1 MNDKHKRIL
10 DTIYQMYPE
19 AVCELDY
26 KTNEQLAIAVIL
38 SAQTTDKLVN
48 TVTPKLF
55 SDFPNMHDLA
65 RADVK
70 DIENSIHRIGL
81 YHSKAKNLKAFAQT
95 LVDQHQGILPSDFE
109 SLTQLSGVG
118 QKTAQVIQ
126 AVGFNIP
133 ALAVD
138 THVHRVALRLG
149 LVKLNSNVFQTERQ
163 LKKLIPQEDW
173 IVAHHRILFFGRYHC
188 QAKKPLC
195 ERCPL
200 NDICRFHLK
209 QKKTSKFDALI

>member
-1 MNDKHKRIL
+1 MNEKHKRIL
-10 DTIYQMYPE
+10 DTIYQMYPN
-19 AVCELDY
+19 AVCELNY
-26 KTNEQLAIAVIL
+26 QTNEQLAIAVIL

-55 SDFPNMHDLA
+55 NDFPSVNDLA
-65 RADVK
+65 NADVK
-70 DIENSIHRIGL
+70 DIEKSIQRIGL
-81 YHSKAKNLKAFAQT
+81 YHSKAKNLKAFAQA
-95 LVDQHQGILPSDFE
+95 LVEHHEGVLPSDFNL
-109 SLTQLSGVG
+109 LTQLSGVG

-149 LVKLNSNVFQTERQ
+149 LVKLNSNVFQTEKQ
-163 LKKLIPQEDW
+163 LKHLIPKEDW
-173 IVAHHRILFFGRYHC
+173 ILAHHRILFFGRYHC

-195 ERCPL
+195 EKCPL
-200 NDICRFHLK
+200 NDICRSY
-209 QKKTSKFDALI
+209 KKNNKASNI